1 MEARFN
7 EKVREFQDLIAAADP
22 RDVPAIESEMFE
34 YMARTSP
41 FIKEYHQESTAE
53 TSTRTVANIKISSR
67 KGVQRQDIY
76 QAYLAEIEEVYGSAR
91 TVDKWRKPCP
101 NCGANFSFNFDVIV

>member
-76 QAYLAEIEEVYGSAR
+76 QAYLA
-91 TVDKWRKPCP
+91 
-101 NCGANFSFNFDVIV
+101 